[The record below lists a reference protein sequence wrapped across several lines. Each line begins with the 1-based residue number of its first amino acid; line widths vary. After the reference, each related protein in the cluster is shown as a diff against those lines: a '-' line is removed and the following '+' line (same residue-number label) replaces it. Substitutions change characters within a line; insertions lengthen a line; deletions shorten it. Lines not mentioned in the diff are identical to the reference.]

1 VHLQE
6 KRPIPAIEIATTMNE
21 MESLFL
27 IAALK
32 RNNWSR
38 KETARQIG
46 INPSTLYRKIKKLGL
61 KIPDDKS

>member
-1 VHLQE
+1 
-6 KRPIPAIEIATTMNE
+6 

-38 KETARQIG
+38 KDTAAQIG
-46 INPSTLYRKIKKLGL
+46 IDPSTLYRKIRKLGL
-61 KIPDDKS
+61 KVPDERNKE